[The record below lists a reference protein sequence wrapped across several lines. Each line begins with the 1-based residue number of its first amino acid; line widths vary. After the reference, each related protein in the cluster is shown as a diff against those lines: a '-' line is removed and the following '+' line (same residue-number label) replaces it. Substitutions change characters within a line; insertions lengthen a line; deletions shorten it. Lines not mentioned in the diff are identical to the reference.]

1 MLAKSAFYY
10 TDDDIEGGD
19 ASDTWRRQQL
29 AAKEAAALA
38 AEDAAEE
45 AAAEEAAAANATPQ
59 RHGVHWKDQVRD
71 QQRSMQQ
78 AGEPSANKSA
88 PAPAP
93 PKGAPPSR
101 HVPPR
106 IAKVRSRYLD
116 PPARFTTERAA
127 AHSAAWKAK
136 REDRAASYEATA
148 RCGSTKV
155 AMGVDDASP
164 VRMPAAARRVLLA
177 PAQRLQFASDSG
189 SATGASNLEKSVAYR
204 RAVVEQAMTDAEAA
218 KHPQRPGDI
227 ATGQHAFKGANLNRK
242 IKSRPAFFNL
252 YAAADPSLTRPLPA
266 PPAAPS
272 TDSRGSTNVM
282 AAPSSKS
289 ATSLA
294 LPRPVAPLVVIKP
307 RPGGG
312 CVADVEQKSPS
323 AIISRPAGRG
333 GGGGPGGAAARVA
346 PAGPGPGGLQAS
358 TAQRAACLQQRV
370 MEDYCVGGD
379 GVARSAFPGARDNF
393 LDCHSVNG
401 ALERVQER
409 VEGRITRVPRWVRT

>member
-45 AAAEEAAAANATPQ
+45 AAAANATPQ
-59 RHGVHWKDQVRD
+59 RHGVHWKEPVRD
-71 QQRSMQQ
+71 QHQRSIQQ

-155 AMGVDDASP
+155 SMGVDDASP
-164 VRMPAAARRVLLA
+164 VRMPAAARHVLL
-177 PAQRLQFASDSG
+177 SG
-189 SATGASNLEKSVAYR
+189 SATGASNLEKSAAYR

-218 KHPQRPGDI
+218 KGPQRPGDI
-227 ATGQHAFKGANLNRK
+227 ATGQYAFKGANLNRK

-282 AAPSSKS
+282 AAPSAKS

>member
-1 MLAKSAFYY
+1 MYAKSAFYY

-45 AAAEEAAAANATPQ
+45 AADKAAAANATPQ
-59 RHGVHWKDQVRD
+59 RRGVHWKDPVRD
-71 QQRSMQQ
+71 QQQRSIQQ
-78 AGEPSANKSA
+78 AGKPSANKSA

-93 PKGAPPSR
+93 PKGAPPR

-116 PPARFTTERAA
+116 PPARFITERAA

-136 REDRAASYEATA
+136 REERTAACEATA
-148 RCGSTKV
+148 RRGATKV

-164 VRMPAAARRVLLA
+164 VRMPAAVRRVLA
-177 PAQRLQFASDSG
+177 PAQAQFAPDSG
-189 SATGASNLEKSVAYR
+189 PATGASNLEKSAAYR
-204 RAVVEQAMTDAEAA
+204 RAVVTQAMADAEAA
-218 KHPQRPGDI
+218 KSPQRSGDI
-227 ATGQHAFKGANLNRK
+227 ATGQYAFKGANLNRK

-266 PPAAPS
+266 SPAAPS
-272 TDSRGSTNVM
+272 TDSRGSTNA
-282 AAPSSKS
+282 AAPSANS

-294 LPRPVAPLVVIKP
+294 LPRPVAPLVVVKP

-370 MEDYCVGGD
+370 MEDYSVGGD

-393 LDCHSVNG
+393 LDCHNVNG

-409 VEGRITRVPRWVRT
+409 VEGRITRVPRWVRS